1 MEIFLSPAQSS
12 MGVAESWNT
21 RQVSVNYMNQYFL
34 VTILYT
40 TVQIIFRCK
49 HFTLTLKLSNVWYY
63 KFTFKVHIRAEGCE
77 GWFLLMTIP
86 VKPLSPEPNIREE
99 TMLSDVQG
107 IYSLRVAAR
116 NIAGLGKTSELEVTL
131 EGNYRGRG
139 IKIRICIIVYWI
151 FVRESDL
158 SHLSFL

>member
-1 MEIFLSPAQSS
+1 
-12 MGVAESWNT
+12 
-21 RQVSVNYMNQYFL
+21 
-34 VTILYT
+34 
-40 TVQIIFRCK
+40 
-49 HFTLTLKLSNVWYY
+49 
-63 KFTFKVHIRAEGCE
+63 
-77 GWFLLMTIP
+77 MTIP

-139 IKIRICIIVYWI
+139 IKIRICIIVY
-151 FVRESDL
+151 
-158 SHLSFL
+158 